1 MSRLKEPKSIIG
13 ALVFLIA
20 LVTYLKTLAPTTS
33 FWDCGEFIATSY
45 IMGVPHPPGSPLFI
59 LVGRLFSMVPFVT
72 DIGLRVNMISP
83 ILSAFA
89 AMFTYLIIVRLI
101 EMWQGKAQ
109 NSEQQLIHYASGVIG
124 ALAFTFSD
132 SQWFNSVEA
141 EVYAASLFFTAIV
154 VWMILVWTEQS
165 EDPHSDRW
173 ILLIFYVIGLAIG
186 VHLLNVLALL
196 TVFMIIYFQ
205 RKEITLESLLMFG
218 GFSALSFIT
227 IYPGIVKGIPFLLNK
242 VGFLPV
248 FAAPVLLIIAIYY
261 TLKDRKRIISLVLMS
276 LLLVIVGYS
285 TYSAIFI
292 RSTLNP
298 EIDENAPDTT
308 EKFVKYLNR
317 EQYGDWSIFDRKSSL
332 ERSPNSYLYTSNPR
346 TATSSEVNK
355 FLWEYQIKKMFIRY
369 FGWQYIGKGEALG
382 PDGLIADTVS
392 FRGLLGL
399 PFLLGLIGLLHHFWR
414 DWRRASAIMVLF
426 IMTGIA
432 IVIYLNQI
440 DPQPRERDYAYTG
453 AFFAFALW
461 IGIGVS
467 SLLESVRDLL
477 QMDASKRKNI
487 LGLISLILLFAIP
500 VNMFAFNYFE
510 HSRSGNYVAWDY
522 SKNILES
529 CDKDAIV
536 FTNGDNDTFP
546 LWYLQTVEGIR
557 RDIRVVNLSLL
568 NTGWYIK
575 QLRDEDPKV
584 AVALTDKTLEQI
596 SPIPWKEKKTVG
608 VKVPEEVL
616 AKWKKPEDITDDDR
630 EMRFDVEPT
639 LMGQG
644 IRVQDIMIMHILSEN
659 KFKRPVYFAVTVSPE
674 NKVGL
679 DKYLRMDGLAFRV
692 LPVKKTS
699 AGIDP
704 DVLADRIFDKFS
716 YRNLDNPN
724 IYYNDNIKALL
735 GNYRSAFLRLAQH
748 QLEQKDIEKALS
760 TLDFMEAKIP
770 EDIIPTTDFR
780 YSLMIGQMFQAAG
793 RPEELK
799 RRLDKVAWDK
809 NTPVNERARF
819 IFLYSQQLKDYE
831 SAVKLAKDIAEKNPE
846 MRQAYYSYLI
856 DLLRQAGQTEY
867 SNELLTEWLT
877 FDATNPTA
885 NMLKQKMQTPA
896 KTDTVSDSDQ
906 MQ

>member
-1 MSRLKEPKSIIG
+1 MSRLKDPKSIIG
-13 ALVFLIA
+13 GFVFLIS
-20 LVTYLKTLAPTTS
+20 LITYLKTLAPTTS

-45 IMGVPHPPGSPLFI
+45 ILGVPHPPGSPLFI

-89 AMFTYLIIVRLI
+89 AMFTYLIIVRLM
-101 EMWQGKAQ
+101 EMWQGKAKTV
-109 NSEQQLIHYASGVIG
+109 EQQIIHYASGAIG
-124 ALAFTFSD
+124 ALAFAFSD

-154 VWMILVWTEQS
+154 VWLILVWTEQS
-165 EDPHSDRW
+165 EDPKSDRW
-173 ILLIFYVIGLAIG
+173 ILIIFYIIGLAIG
-186 VHLLNVLALL
+186 VHLLNVLTLI

-205 RKEITLESLLMFG
+205 RREISIESVLLFG
-218 GFSALSFIT
+218 AFSALSFIT
-227 IYPGIVKGIPFLLNK
+227 IYPGIVKGIPFLLHN

-248 FAAPVLLIIAIYY
+248 FAAPVVLIIAIYY
-261 TLKDRKRIISLVLMS
+261 TLQKRQRIASLVLMS
-276 LLLVIVGYS
+276 LLLVIIGYS

-332 ERSPNSYLYTSNPR
+332 ERSPNAHLYTANPR
-346 TATSSEVNK
+346 TASSAEINK
-355 FLWEYQIKKMFIRY
+355 FFWEYQIQKMFVRY
-369 FGWQYIGKGEALG
+369 FGWQFIGKGDVRG
-382 PDGLIADTVS
+382 PDGLIADTIS

-414 DWRRASAIMVLF
+414 DWRRASAVMVLF
-426 IMTGIA
+426 IMTGVA

-461 IGIGVS
+461 IGIGAS
-467 SLLESVRDLL
+467 AIMESVRDLL
-477 QMDASKRKNI
+477 KFEEAKRKNI
-487 LGLISLILLFAIP
+487 IGLISIILLFAVP
-500 VNMFAFNYFE
+500 VNMFSFNYFE

-575 QLRDEDPKV
+575 QLRDQEPKV
-584 AVALTDKTLEQI
+584 AISLSDKTLNEVA
-596 SPIPWKEKKTVG
+596 PIPWDKKKAVA
-608 VKVPEEVL
+608 VKVPDDVL
-616 AKWKKPEDITDDDR
+616 AKWKDPAAITDEDR
-630 EMRFDVEPT
+630 EMRFVVEPT

-644 IRVQDIMIMHILSEN
+644 IRVQDIMILHILSEN

-679 DKYLRMDGLAFRV
+679 NEYLRMDGLAFRV
-692 LPVKKTS
+692 LPVKKSS

-704 DVLADRIFDKFS
+704 EVLSDRIFDKFS
-716 YRNLDNPN
+716 YRNLDNSN
-724 IYYNDNIKALL
+724 VYYNDNIKALL
-735 GNYRSAFLRLAQH
+735 GNYRSAFLRLAQY
-748 QLEQKDIEKALS
+748 QLEKNDKDSALT
-760 TLDFMEAKIP
+760 TLDYMEEKIP
-770 EDIIPTTDFR
+770 EEVIPTSDFR

-793 RPEELK
+793 RPEQLK

-809 NTPVNERARF
+809 KTPVNERARF
-819 IFLYSQQLKDYE
+819 IFLYSQQLNDYE
-831 SAVKLAKDIAEKNPE
+831 SAVKLAKEIAQSNPE

-856 DLLRQAGQTEY
+856 DLLRQAGELNYGTELI
-867 SNELLTEWLT
+867 NEWLA

-885 NMLKQKMQTPA
+885 NMLKRQLENAPKP
-896 KTDTVSDSDQ
+896 DSALMPNIQ
-906 MQ
+906 Q